1 MSDRDTEQTRKNID
15 RVARGF
21 RDLAHKTGNTGYT
34 MDQARR
40 RVSEAR
46 RKGDMK
52 REDNNR

>member
-21 RDLAHKTGNTGYT
+21 RDLAHKAGNTNYT
-34 MDQARR
+34 MDEARR
-40 RVSEAR
+40 RVQTAR

-52 REDNNR
+52 RDDNNR